1 MDEDRDVSCL
11 RVPAL
16 QALQDGLGEVLVI
29 GVRLCQ
35 RRSMDSVLAVERSTN
50 DVEDDVRRFSGA
62 RDLLGVL
69 MRANDGLHAV
79 LGLEDL
85 RLSLVTD
92 ESGDVEALPVGVVQE
107 ACEDGTADVA

>member
-16 QALQDGLGEVLVI
+16 QALQDGLGELLVI
-29 GVRLCQ
+29 GVRLYY
-35 RRSMDSVLAVERSTN
+35 RRSVNGRAAGKRSTN
-50 DVEDDVRRFSGA
+50 DVEDDVCGLSGT

-69 MRANDGLHAV
+69 VRADDGLHAV

-85 RLSLVTD
+85 RLPLITD

-107 ACEDGTADVA
+107 ACKDRTADVA